1 MKIGFGQS
9 LISFAYFDDKMTWKP
24 SNIQVLI

>member
-1 MKIGFGQS
+1 MNENRFGQS

-24 SNIQVLI
+24 